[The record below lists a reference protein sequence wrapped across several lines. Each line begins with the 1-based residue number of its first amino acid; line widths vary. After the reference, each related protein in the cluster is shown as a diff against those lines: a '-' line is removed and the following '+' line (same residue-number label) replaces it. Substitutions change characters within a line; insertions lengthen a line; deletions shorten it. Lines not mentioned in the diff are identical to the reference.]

1 MRTPN
6 RDDGIDGSVW
16 GQKSFGKES
25 LREPIYDIGNVTG
38 TVIQN
43 NLNSQCDAPAIPDG
57 ARGCV
62 KHIAL
67 FHVHATGRHWHVRV
81 KDVALSF
88 PCPVRLLRDQHPLA
102 MVYMGSVGASNHV
115 RPRAVAQIAAA
126 SKDAGSQAMVVA
138 FGTNALP

>member
-6 RDDGIDGSVW
+6 RDDGIDGSKW

-43 NLNSQCDAPAIPDG
+43 NLNSQYDAPAIADG

-62 KHIAL
+62 KHKAL
-67 FHVHATGRHWHVRV
+67 FHVHATGRHWHV
-81 KDVALSF
+81 
-88 PCPVRLLRDQHPLA
+88 

-126 SKDAGSQAMVVA
+126 GKGAGSQAMVVA
-138 FGTNALP
+138 LGTNALP